1 MSTKWGTSRRNG
13 ERATHRCS
21 TCKKLMRFDTAI
33 APFYC
38 PRCDTGI
45 LQKVRE
51 VTAQMEAEHEGTA

>member
-1 MSTKWGTSRRNG
+1 
-13 ERATHRCS
+13 
-21 TCKKLMRFDTAI
+21 MRFDTAI